1 MFCCFPFKIHKDC
14 RRIKGGTGTTQTY
27 LHAKLLGVGELVHD
41 SGYISDLNN
50 LQVGHCSNVSTT
62 LTQHIPPFEYTSD
75 KIAICVGSTNDNK
88 VQITGRNK
96 EIWIRTMLYGEWGSW
111 ARIDNFECN
120 TIADLITSLSSA
132 SNLSTLA
139 TALGEIQQIK
149 WKSYHLIPNKYLEVI
164 FRDGYYPALINV
176 TGYQPNFAGI
186 IQLNRLSGTTM
197 QVLGKLI
204 VGNNGNNKVFYSEDR
219 IVLYTEV
226 TNSQMD
232 IVVNDIYGVTMS
244 EYSSYDTSSMTELS
258 W

>member
-1 MFCCFPFKIHKDC
+1 MTSSFVENKPPYLNAPS
-14 RRIKGGTGTTQTY
+14 TY
-27 LHAKLLGVGELVHD
+27 LLGVGELVHD

-139 TALGEIQQIK
+139 TALGGLYINGPISNESPDNIKSSGCWYSYSWISSPAGGNEGTLISVLAYEADSSHFNSAQIFFDANGDFYIRMHWYAGWSS
-149 WKSYHLIPNKYLEVI
+149 WKK
-164 FRDGYYPALINV
+164 
-176 TGYQPNFAGI
+176 
-186 IQLNRLSGTTM
+186 
-197 QVLGKLI
+197 
-204 VGNNGNNKVFYSEDR
+204 
-219 IVLYTEV
+219 
-226 TNSQMD
+226 
-232 IVVNDIYGVTMS
+232 MS
-244 EYSSYDTSSMTELS
+244 FE
-258 W
+258 